1 MSAGHESAMASVR
14 SKLVVTS
21 KEDMQ
26 EIKAEWEEAFHRVMD
41 EGDAVGRAL
50 EAKLADAARAT
61 GEKEGELADSR
72 ARYHTA
78 MEEKKTCSLSLSL
91 SLYFTFVFSFSFQFP
106 S

>member
-1 MSAGHESAMASVR
+1 MSASHESAMASVR
-14 SKLVVTS
+14 SKLVVTF

-26 EIKAEWEEAFHRVMD
+26 EIKAEWEEAFHRVWD
-41 EGDAVGRAL
+41 EGDTARRAL

-72 ARYHTA
+72 ARYYTA
-78 MEEKKTCSLSLSL
+78 MEEEKTCSLSLSL
-91 SLYFTFVFSFSFQFP
+91 SLSLSISFSFQFP